1 MFSMGESKE
10 LPTRPMRM
18 LGFAIIIII
27 IIIIINIIII
37 IIWLFL
43 WFVLYQIF
51 FLCINLVWIKK
62 PICWKS
68 EITSRRRKRLIRFI
82 VVCLFLKTAHE
93 SFQNSLPFFNIF
105 WSTKT
110 VPRMV

>member
-18 LGFAIIIII
+18 LGFAIIIVIF
-27 IIIIINIIII
+27 I

-51 FLCINLVWIKK
+51 FLYINLVLNKK
-62 PICWKS
+62 KS
-68 EITSRRRKRLIRFI
+68 PFAEKVKLLRAGEKDLSVSLLF
-82 VVCLFLKTAHE
+82 VCF
-93 SFQNSLPFFNIF
+93 
-105 WSTKT
+105 
-110 VPRMV
+110 

>member
-18 LGFAIIIII
+18 LGFAIIIVIF
-27 IIIIINIIII
+27 I

-51 FLCINLVWIKK
+51 FLYINLVLNKK
-62 PICWKS
+62 SPFAEKVKLLRAGEKDLS
-68 EITSRRRKRLIRFI
+68 VSLLF
-82 VVCLFLKTAHE
+82 VCF
-93 SFQNSLPFFNIF
+93 
-105 WSTKT
+105 
-110 VPRMV
+110 

>member
-27 IIIIINIIII
+27 ITIII

-51 FLCINLVWIKK
+51 FLYINLVLNKK
-62 PICWKS
+62 PIC
-68 EITSRRRKRLIRFI
+68 
-82 VVCLFLKTAHE
+82 
-93 SFQNSLPFFNIF
+93 
-105 WSTKT
+105 
-110 VPRMV
+110 

>member
-18 LGFAIIIII
+18 LGFAIIIVIF
-27 IIIIINIIII
+27 I

-51 FLCINLVWIKK
+51 FLHINLVLNKK
-62 PICWKS
+62 KAH
-68 EITSRRRKRLIRFI
+68 L
-82 VVCLFLKTAHE
+82 LK
-93 SFQNSLPFFNIF
+93 
-105 WSTKT
+105 K
-110 VPRMV
+110 

>member
-27 IIIIINIIII
+27 II
-37 IIWLFL
+37 WFFL

-51 FLCINLVWIKK
+51 FLYINLVLNKK
-62 PICWKS
+62 PIC
-68 EITSRRRKRLIRFI
+68 
-82 VVCLFLKTAHE
+82 
-93 SFQNSLPFFNIF
+93 
-105 WSTKT
+105 
-110 VPRMV
+110 